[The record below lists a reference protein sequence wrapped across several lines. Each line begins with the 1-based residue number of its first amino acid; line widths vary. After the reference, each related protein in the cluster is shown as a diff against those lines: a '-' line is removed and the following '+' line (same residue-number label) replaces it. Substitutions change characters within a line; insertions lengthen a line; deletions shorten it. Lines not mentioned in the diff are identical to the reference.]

1 MQHAKYQ
8 TPPALNHQE
17 TTTQLLLLIGYWRSC
32 VRFAFYREKH
42 RKVAFLRLPNIAS
55 KSLTQFLKAHVH
67 QFRCYEF
74 CMDFC
79 NNVWMCDKY
88 QLIKRKLTCIMVC
101 ASTCLASCK
110 SDFKASIVSFI
121 CRMVSWHV
129 SITAVAAVVWPSAL
143 CESTTKKLNNSTTKI
158 PVLTIG
164 TLEGKSKV

>member
-1 MQHAKYQ
+1 
-8 TPPALNHQE
+8 
-17 TTTQLLLLIGYWRSC
+17 
-32 VRFAFYREKH
+32 
-42 RKVAFLRLPNIAS
+42 
-55 KSLTQFLKAHVH
+55 
-67 QFRCYEF
+67 
-74 CMDFC
+74 
-79 NNVWMCDKY
+79 MCDKY
-88 QLIKRKLTCIMVC
+88 QLIKRKLTCIIVF

-164 TLEGKSKV
+164 TLEGKSKVYIVN